1 MRLFLEYLKY
11 HFKSII
17 LFTFFTGI
25 FIIVFILYS
34 VQIEPVLYAAS
45 LCMVLA
51 AILTLISFFRFR
63 EKHKALL
70 EMINKITIS
79 QDNLPNPRNI
89 IEEDYL
95 KLIDVLYQEKCS
107 IDSQKSL
114 TISELNDYYTMWV
127 HQIKTPISA
136 IKLLFQSKDIH
147 DIEIEQQLFRIE
159 QYAEMALQY
168 IRTES
173 DAADFIIRK
182 YSLDAIIRQAIRKYS
197 KLFILKK
204 ITLDYVPAYVEVL
217 TDEKW
222 LLFVIEQ
229 ILSNSLK
236 YTQQGKI
243 SIYME
248 NENDLTLVIE
258 DTGIGIEP
266 EDLPRICEKGYT
278 GYNGRIDKK
287 STGIGLYLSK
297 KILNR
302 LSHKIYI
309 QSFPNT
315 GTKVL
320 IDLSNNN
327 QITD

>member
-1 MRLFLEYLKY
+1 M
-11 HFKSII
+11 
-17 LFTFFTGI
+17 
-25 FIIVFILYS
+25 YS

>member
-1 MRLFLEYLKY
+1 
-11 HFKSII
+11 
-17 LFTFFTGI
+17 
-25 FIIVFILYS
+25 
-34 VQIEPVLYAAS
+34 
-45 LCMVLA
+45 MVLA

>member
-1 MRLFLEYLKY
+1 MKLFCEYLKY
-11 HFKSII
+11 HIKSII
-17 LFTFFTGI
+17 LFIIFTVI
-25 FIIVFILYS
+25 FILVLYLYS
-34 VQIEPVLYAAS
+34 VSVEPFLYAAS
-45 LCMVLA
+45 LCIVLA
-51 AILTLISFFRFR
+51 SILTLISFFSFR
-63 EKHKALL
+63 EKHRALL

-79 QDNLPNPRNI
+79 KDNLPKPKNI
-89 IEEDYL
+89 IEDDYL

-114 TISELNDYYTMWV
+114 TISQLNDYYTLWV

-136 IKLLFQSKDIH
+136 IKLLFQSKKIH
-147 DIEIEQQLFRIE
+147 DIEIEQQLFKIE

-173 DAADFIIRK
+173 DAADFIIHK
-182 YSLDAIIRQAIRKYS
+182 YPLDSIIRQAIRKYS

-204 ITLDYVPAYVEVL
+204 ITLDYIPTDIRIL

-243 SIYME
+243 SIYMKE
-248 NENDLTLVIE
+248 QSEFTLVIE

-266 EDLPRICEKGYT
+266 DDLPRICEKGYT

-297 KILNR
+297 KILSR
-302 LSHKIYI
+302 LSHRINIYSI
-309 QSFPNT
+309 PGK
-315 GTKVL
+315 GTKVF
-320 IDLSNNN
+320 IDLSYND
-327 QITD
+327 QVFE